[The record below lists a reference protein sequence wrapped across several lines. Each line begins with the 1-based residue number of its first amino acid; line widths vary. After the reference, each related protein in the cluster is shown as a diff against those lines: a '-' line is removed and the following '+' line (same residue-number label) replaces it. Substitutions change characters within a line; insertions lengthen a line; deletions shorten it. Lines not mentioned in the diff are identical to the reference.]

1 MRALTLYGAI
11 AVLLANLMAGCVGE
25 AESTA
30 DPGTKAG
37 GPAQFDDVSGGI
49 EGSITDTELQP
60 IVGALIGIL
69 RSDVILEDFTVLS
82 DESGAFSF
90 SNVPP
95 GTHTLAGSALGY
107 ASGSRSIEVEAG
119 AITQASLIVD
129 KLASVGPYHVTEIL
143 PGTAGGFNYRVTPEC
158 MYFSSQIPVQT
169 PVNTLVKT
177 CGGIAGGD
185 FGQPHFIDQFQKDLD
200 WRTMV
205 AELVWQPQSTVTGR
219 GLSMDIN
226 APNITRGTGGS
237 IDQADPYTF
246 DKESAN
252 APIITRIDLPD
263 TLVERGI
270 PESDWY
276 SYPGGEGCESGS
288 CDWFIRLFAYPCDI
302 SANAGGCGATP
313 VDFGAPQDMP
323 VTLYFSI
330 FYRDQAEPDFTALPD
345 M

>member
-1 MRALTLYGAI
+1 MRAVSFYGLVV
-11 AVLLANLMAGCVGE
+11 VLVANVFAGCISE
-25 AESTA
+25 AESTSEGA
-30 DPGTKAG
+30 TQG
-37 GPAQFDDVSGGI
+37 GPATFDDVSGAI
-49 EGSITDTELQP
+49 EGTVTDTELQP
-60 IVGALIGIL
+60 IVGALVGIL
-69 RSDVILEDFTVLS
+69 RSDLIQEDLTAVT
-82 DESGAFSF
+82 DEMGAFSF

-95 GTHTLAGSALGY
+95 GQHTLA
-107 ASGSRSIEVEAG
+107 ASGLGFASASRSIDVEAG
-119 AITQASLIVD
+119 TVISASIILD
-129 KLASVGPYHVTEIL
+129 KLASVAPYGVTEVL
-143 PGTAGGFNYRVTPEC
+143 TGTAGGFNYRVTPQC

-185 FGQPHFIDQFQKDLD
+185 FGQPHFIDQFQKELD
-200 WRTMV
+200 WRTIV
-205 AELVWQPQSTVTGR
+205 AELTWQPQSTITGR
-219 GLSMDIN
+219 GLSMDLN

-246 DKESAN
+246 DKESGKP
-252 APIITRIDLPD
+252 PIITRIDLPD

-276 SYPGGEGCESGS
+276 SWPDGEGCESGN
-288 CDWFIRLFAYPCDI
+288 CDWFIRLFAAPCDI

-323 VTLYFSI
+323 VTLYFSY
-330 FYRDQAEPDFTALPD
+330 FYREQADPSFTGLPD